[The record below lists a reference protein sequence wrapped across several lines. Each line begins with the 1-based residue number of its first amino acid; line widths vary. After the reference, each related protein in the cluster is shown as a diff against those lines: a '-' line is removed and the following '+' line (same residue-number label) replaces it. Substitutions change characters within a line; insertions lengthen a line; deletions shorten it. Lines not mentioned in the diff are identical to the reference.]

1 MQLTVKGEALFWA
14 DCTNKIGKE
23 PDYNVFKQILPGAD
37 VKGLVD
43 SLRARLQPDTQR
55 IDSLCIGENGWA
67 IQVLNSNGEI
77 LWAQRDG
84 GRLPHPNSIPLDGKN
99 VTFESVGGP
108 RSNKFETRMVILNS
122 QPWVVE
128 FIKGTNYPQRY
139 FNPAENAWREFSWNK
154 FPEAK
159 NFWVIPI
166 SESWISKEI
175 FL

>member
-1 MQLTVKGEALFWA
+1 M
-14 DCTNKIGKE
+14 
-23 PDYNVFKQILPGAD
+23 FKQILPGAD

-108 RSNKFETRMVILNS
+108 RSNKFETRMVVLNS

-154 FPEAK
+154 LAGSEKLLGNPNLRIADIKGDFSLNA
-159 NFWVIPI
+159 VISTRAQEGGGGGI
-166 SESWISKEI
+166 QGSLK
-175 FL
+175 